1 MRARAVALAMLLSLG
16 CAGLVNAL
24 STEELIFEK
33 SPYVEAA
40 EAAGKDD
47 VATLERL
54 VKQGLDVNF
63 ESKETKGP
71 WGADTMTLLT
81 WAALRDSSRGAE
93 TLLKAGADPNKFTR
107 RGMTPLML
115 ASGSKSDDLFELL
128 LVRYKADPNR
138 IFGRPYETALTL
150 ALKER
155 RTLGEKRFERAEM
168 LVKHGADINLN
179 MDRGETAFIKFSILE
194 DWRAA
199 YWLLERGA
207 NHEARDTVRATAMCY
222 LRSSYRVNTLAP
234 SEAFSYRDKVR
245 DSLLARGVSRSR
257 VDPSLHPGTKCD
269 D

>member
-1 MRARAVALAMLLSLG
+1 MRARAVALALLLSLG
-16 CAGLVNAL
+16 CAGQANAI

-40 EAAGKDD
+40 KAAGKDD

-93 TLLKAGADPNKFTR
+93 TLLKAGADPNKSTR